1 MKITINKSLCLVK
14 ILAFH
19 PSEPVGKWAWILA
32 GVLCFVTLLLFS
44 LSQFD
49 VNSTRDSLLF
59 QKILLSIRPAKN

>member
-49 VNSTRDSLLF
+49 VNSTS
-59 QKILLSIRPAKN
+59 